1 MFLLESKEKAAVVF
15 CVWFANKSK
24 KNFCKDMLGGHK
36 IVDAVFWYEETP
48 TSEDDDKDERAAAAA
63 DASREGR
70 KSRCRCRR
78 RWLSPDFRTSSC
90 SLHMNARRERVKS
103 SEEAEMA
110 AAASEASQ
118 PIIAFGEEQEALV
131 VRSWNAMRK
140 EDAADIALKF
150 FLRVFE
156 IAPSATRLFSFL
168 RDSNV
173 PLDKN
178 PKLKSHA
185 ISVFTMAC
193 ESATQLRKKGKVSVG
208 ETSLKK
214 LAGTHLKSG
223 VVNDHFEVVRSA
235 LLDTIEHAVPEMWC
249 PEMSA
254 AWGEAYDHLAAALK
268 EEMRLLSSS

>member
-1 MFLLESKEKAAVVF
+1 MS
-15 CVWFANKSK
+15 
-24 KNFCKDMLGGHK
+24 
-36 IVDAVFWYEETP
+36 EEG
-48 TSEDDDKDERAAAAA
+48 RA
-63 DASREGR
+63 DADADGYLPSELVSVLRLFHVFQLVTA
-70 KSRCRCRR
+70 SVSLC
-78 RWLSPDFRTSSC
+78 SS
-90 SLHMNARRERVKS
+90 
-103 SEEAEMA
+103 
-110 AAASEASQ
+110 
-118 PIIAFGEEQEALV
+118 AFGPLLCSALG
-131 VRSWNAMRK
+131 
-140 EDAADIALKF
+140 
-150 FLRVFE
+150 RVFE

-185 ISVFTMAC
+185 ISAC